1 LREESAL
8 RIQRREFITLAGG
21 AAVSWPLAA
30 HAQQPAKMKRIAMVS
45 VGSKIGDI
53 HSGNRYFRAF
63 FEELSRSGYAEG
75 QNLLVERYSGE
86 GRIDDYAELAHDVI
100 STRPDLIYA
109 MAGPLALQF
118 KMATTTIPIV
128 AISADPIALG
138 LVPSIARPG
147 GNITG
152 ISVDAGIQIWGKR
165 LGLLVEATPKLSN
178 ARYLA
183 THAISE
189 RPSGSAAA
197 LREAAR
203 DAGISLAVAPMA
215 TINEE
220 AYQRAFNLMEQD
232 RVDSLIV
239 SDEAEHIPYREVVTA
254 LAAKSRIPS
263 IYPYRA
269 FVEVGGLMAY
279 SIDLVDVQLRCANLV
294 YKILKGDNPGDIP
307 FYQQTKFELIVN
319 LKTAKALGLEIPVAL
334 LARADEVIE

>member
-1 LREESAL
+1 L

-178 ARYLA
+178 TRYLA
-183 THAISE
+183 SRAIWE

-203 DAGISLAVAPMA
+203 DAGISLASALLA
-215 TINEE
+215 TVNEE

-232 RVDSLIV
+232 RVDSLLL
-239 SDEAEHIPYREVVTA
+239 SDEGEHIPYREVVTA